1 VTRNVESALSRI
13 DTSASERLDSEA
25 KSIFP
30 GGVSHNLRYF
40 EPHPLYVQRQEG
52 AKVWDADGNEY
63 VDFWMD
69 HLTSILGHTYPR
81 VSEAVAEQA
90 SQGLHYGAPNEP
102 TLRLAQRI
110 PEFVPSA
117 ERVRFCAS
125 GTEATMY
132 AVRLARAFSGRDYV
146 LKAEGGWHGGN
157 TDLSA
162 VVSPPFDEKETAG
175 LPPGA
180 AEHVGSFSVNDREGT
195 KALLDELEG
204 DVAGVI
210 IEPFSGGGTGATEEF
225 LRFLKDES
233 ERRDFVLI
241 FDEVVTGFRF
251 KPGSYQARV
260 GVEPDLTT
268 LGKVLGGG
276 LPVGAIAGRANLFEN
291 ARPDAASSAG
301 ERVLAGGGTFSMN
314 PMTATAGLETLS
326 VLQEEPVYDHIET
339 QGKRVRTELQNIFDG
354 AGVDGVVTGEGSLF
368 LPHFHPE
375 VPLTSTGA
383 AKGRTDREA
392 LNTFHK
398 RLLEEGYYFLPGHMG
413 ATSYQTSETQ
423 LDRFLEAC
431 RGVVDDLTEG
441 GVV

>member
-1 VTRNVESALSRI
+1 
-13 DTSASERLDSEA
+13 
-25 KSIFP
+25 
-30 GGVSHNLRYF
+30 
-40 EPHPLYVQRQEG
+40 
-52 AKVWDADGNEY
+52 
-63 VDFWMD
+63 
-69 HLTSILGHTYPR
+69 
-81 VSEAVAEQA
+81 
-90 SQGLHYGAPNEP
+90 
-102 TLRLAQRI
+102 
-110 PEFVPSA
+110 
-117 ERVRFCAS
+117 
-125 GTEATMY
+125 
-132 AVRLARAFSGRDYV
+132 
-146 LKAEGGWHGGN
+146 
-157 TDLSA
+157 
-162 VVSPPFDEKETAG
+162 
-175 LPPGA
+175 
-180 AEHVGSFSVNDREGT
+180 
-195 KALLDELEG
+195 
-204 DVAGVI
+204 
-210 IEPFSGGGTGATEEF
+210 
-225 LRFLKDES
+225 
-233 ERRDFVLI
+233 LI

-354 AGVDGVVTGEGSLF
+354 ASVDGVVTGEGSLF

>member
-1 VTRNVESALSRI
+1 
-13 DTSASERLDSEA
+13 
-25 KSIFP
+25 
-30 GGVSHNLRYF
+30 
-40 EPHPLYVQRQEG
+40 
-52 AKVWDADGNEY
+52 
-63 VDFWMD
+63 
-69 HLTSILGHTYPR
+69 
-81 VSEAVAEQA
+81 
-90 SQGLHYGAPNEP
+90 
-102 TLRLAQRI
+102 
-110 PEFVPSA
+110 
-117 ERVRFCAS
+117 
-125 GTEATMY
+125 MY

-354 AGVDGVVTGEGSLF
+354 AGVNGVVTGEGSLF